1 MEPGK
6 GSQVAQEGNTSD
18 FQTSMSPQLHRIER
32 LTLPVSDADLRGLAE
47 LLVDAVS
54 AGAAVSFLPPLSV
67 EQAEDWWRRTTETA
81 APSTVFLVA
90 RDAVGIVGTVQ
101 LIPSWAPNQPHR
113 GDIAKLVVH
122 HRSRR
127 TGLGSQL
134 MQAIEDEARQAGLT
148 LITLDTKQGDGAE
161 QLYRRCGWIEVGVI
175 PRYALNPDGTMHATV
190 VFYKDLNSSR

>member
-1 MEPGK
+1 MEHGK
-6 GSQVAQEGNTSD
+6 GSQVAHEGNTSD
-18 FQTSMSPQLHRIER
+18 FQPSMSPRLHRIVR

-54 AGAAVSFLPPLSV
+54 SGAAVSFLPPLSV
-67 EQAEDWWRRTTETA
+67 EQAGDWWRRTTETA
-81 APSTVFLVA
+81 DPKTVFLVA

-101 LIPSWAPNQPHR
+101 LNPSWAPNQPHR

-122 HRSRR
+122 RRSRR

-134 MQAIEDEARQAGLT
+134 MQAIEGEARQAGFT
-148 LITLDTKQGDGAE
+148 LLTLDTKQGDGAE
-161 QLYRRCGWIEVGVI
+161 QLYRRGGWIEVGVI